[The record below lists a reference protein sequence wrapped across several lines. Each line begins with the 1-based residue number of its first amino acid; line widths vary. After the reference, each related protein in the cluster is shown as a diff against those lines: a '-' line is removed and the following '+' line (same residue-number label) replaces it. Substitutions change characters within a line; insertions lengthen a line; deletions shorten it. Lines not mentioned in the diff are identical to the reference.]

1 MAMDNFVFLRGNEF
15 FRRDDRWRWDK
26 IECKSLTSVSLD
38 RTLVEDEDYNN
49 LLR

>member
-1 MAMDNFVFLRGNEF
+1 MAMDNFVFLHGNEF
-15 FRRDDRWRWDK
+15 FRRDDRWDK
-26 IECKSLTSVSLD
+26 IKCKSLTSVSLD